1 MQEEQGVII
10 QFEYGTTDLSQL
22 FALEDALEEALQDSD
37 LGEYDGHEIAMD
49 GSDGL
54 LFLYG
59 PNADA
64 LFAHIKHALVANSQ
78 ISNVQAT
85 LRYGPPEDGVKEVVA
100 HVK

>member
-1 MQEEQGVII
+1 MPEEHGVII
-10 QFEYGTTDLSQL
+10 RFDYGTTDLSQL
-22 FALEDALEEALQDSD
+22 FELEDALEEALQHSD
-37 LGEYDGHEIAMD
+37 VGEYDGHEIAVD

-59 PNADA
+59 PSADA
-64 LFAHIKHALVANSQ
+64 LFAHIKHALLANAQ

-85 LRYGPPEDGVKEVVA
+85 LRYGPPEDGVKEVLV